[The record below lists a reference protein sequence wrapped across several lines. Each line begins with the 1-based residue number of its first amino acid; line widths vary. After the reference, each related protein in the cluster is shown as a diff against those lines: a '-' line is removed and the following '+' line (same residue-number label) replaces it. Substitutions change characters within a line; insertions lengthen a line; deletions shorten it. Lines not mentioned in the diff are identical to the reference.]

1 MAATVVLAPF
11 GAFMLLGV
19 AQLGSLLVQHR
30 IEGFLDGLPDD
41 SLQIVLEAFFV
52 DFDYIVVHRM
62 VLFRLICGY
71 FKSKNW
77 NILFFLPPY
86 RNLRKKICVT
96 V

>member
-19 AQLGSLLVQHR
+19 AQLGCLLVQHR
-30 IEGFLDGLPDD
+30 IGGFLDGLPDD

-62 VLFRLICGY
+62 VLFRLICDY
-71 FKSKNW
+71 FKSKNR
-77 NILFFLPPY
+77 NILFFLPP
-86 RNLRKKICVT
+86 
-96 V
+96 